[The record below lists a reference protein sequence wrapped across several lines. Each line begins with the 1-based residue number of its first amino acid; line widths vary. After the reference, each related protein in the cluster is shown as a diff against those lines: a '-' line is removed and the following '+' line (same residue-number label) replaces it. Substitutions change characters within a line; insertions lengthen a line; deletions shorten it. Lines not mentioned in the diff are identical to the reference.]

1 MRSWN
6 TVGAAPDQY
15 LKMSD
20 LRGDAAREQIACKRL
35 PHLRHRPMTYSYSP
49 RIIQLRAKSWDEKM
63 VKPMLST
70 PRCGDR
76 ENQRSDMEVVNATFR
91 NAFSSYNLH
100 QLFSDHINLLRER
113 EVNTVL
119 SYDNFISQ
127 ESTELDSEGGERGA
141 RLRSLY

>member
-1 MRSWN
+1 MR
-6 TVGAAPDQY
+6 A
-15 LKMSD
+15 
-20 LRGDAAREQIACKRL
+20 LRRDG
-35 PHLRHRPMTYSYSP
+35 HRIMRYPY
-49 RIIQLRAKSWDEKM
+49 QLRAKSWNEKT

-76 ENQRSDMEVVNATFR
+76 ENQRSDMEVLNATFL

-100 QLFSDHINLLRER
+100 QLFSDHIDLLGGR
-113 EVNTVL
+113 EVNAVL

-127 ESTELDSEGGERGA
+127 DSTELESEGGESGA